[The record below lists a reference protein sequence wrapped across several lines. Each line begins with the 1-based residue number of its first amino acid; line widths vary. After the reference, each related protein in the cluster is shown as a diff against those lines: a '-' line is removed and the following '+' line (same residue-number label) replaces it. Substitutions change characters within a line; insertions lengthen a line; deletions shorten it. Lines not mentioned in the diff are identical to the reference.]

1 MTITP
6 RRYRPLL
13 LALAGLAVGATPAL
27 SAGVE
32 DFYKGR
38 QIVMAMG
45 TSPGGSFQVYT
56 QVFAAHMG
64 KHIPGNPTIVAN
76 FMPGAGGTKAANY
89 YYAVAA
95 QDGSQILMTH
105 ALSTTQMLRP
115 KGLKYKAEK
124 FNWLGAFSAI
134 NQLLTVWHTHP
145 VKSWQDLKS
154 TQLIMGSFSKNHL
167 TYQWLFMTNAL
178 LGTKMKLVTGYR
190 GGAKNHLAMQQ
201 GETAGWA
208 ASWGNLNGTK
218 PQWLAEKKVKLL
230 VNYGLERI
238 PELPDVPTLAEL
250 VKPEDRPIV
259 EFLSAGTPVS
269 RALAV
274 GPKVPADRVA
284 ALRKAME
291 ATLKDPAFLADAK
304 KRKIPL
310 RPRTWQEVD
319 ALVKKVVEAP
329 PSLVERVKKA
339 TGL

>member
-1 MTITP
+1 MTRTT
-6 RRYRPLL
+6 RRIQPIL
-13 LALAGLAVGATPAL
+13 LAFAGLAACAVPAL
-27 SAGVE
+27 GAGVA

-64 KHIPGNPTIVAN
+64 KHIPGHPTIVAN

-115 KGLKYKAEK
+115 KGLKYDAQK

-145 VKSWQDLKS
+145 VNKWQDLKK
-154 TQLIMGSFSKNHL
+154 TQLVMGSFAKNHL
-167 TYQWLFMTNAL
+167 TYQWLYMTNAL

-218 PQWLAEKKVKLL
+218 PQWLANKTVKLL
-230 VNYGLERI
+230 INYGLERI
-238 PELPDVPTLAEL
+238 PEIPDVPTLSEL
-250 VKPEDRPIV
+250 VKPEDRAIV
-259 EFLSAGTPVS
+259 DFLSAGTPVS
-269 RALAV
+269 RSLAV

-291 ATLKDPAFLADAK
+291 DTMKDPGFLADAK

-319 ALVKKVVEAP
+319 ALVKQVVTAP
-329 PSLVERVKKA
+329 PELVARVKKA